1 MAEHPG
7 AVSSRASLGRNNIAF
22 KSMNTNFDSHAPS
35 ARARR
40 AANSARPR
48 SRVPSAAK
56 LILAGVGAA
65 VCPVGMHNAHAQTTL
80 PPGQVEHVIVF
91 QVPGRFAAHPA
102 NRGVWVWGNEI
113 LVGFKHAVYQDK
125 PDSHSRDDSQ
135 PMVLT
140 SARSLDGG
148 RTWKEDDPAKF
159 RGDLRDAAPSP
170 GAIKFDHPD
179 LAVRIERDKFLYS
192 YDRGRTW
199 RGPYQIAGIDHELT
213 SRTDYL
219 VKGPGEAFFF
229 FSSKQPEVRAG
240 SYQDRAFMART
251 TDGGKTFK
259 FVSWMT
265 HEPLSTRSVMP
276 STVRVS
282 KTELVSVLRRRDDNR
297 NNWIDAYASTD
308 NGATWKFRSKVAD
321 TDRPDTGHNG
331 NPPAMVRLR
340 NGKLVVAYGYRSPP
354 FGIRARVSDD
364 NGMTWGRELALRD
377 DARTWD
383 IGYPRM
389 VERPDGKV
397 VTIYYITTEKDPEQH
412 IAATIWDPNAVNS
425 N

>member
-7 AVSSRASLGRNNIAF
+7 AISSRSSLGRNNIAL
-22 KSMNTNFDSHAPS
+22 KPMNTNLTSHAPPS
-35 ARARR
+35 RARR
-40 AANSARPR
+40 AAASARRR
-48 SRVPSAAK
+48 SRASSLTP
-56 LILAGVGAA
+56 LILAGALASPSV
-65 VCPVGMHNAHAQTTL
+65 VHNAHAQALL
-80 PPGQVEHVIVF
+80 PPGQMEHVIVF

-102 NRGVWVWGNEI
+102 NRGVWIWGNEI

-125 PDSHSRDDSQ
+125 PGAHSRDESQ
-135 PMVLT
+135 PQIMT

-148 RTWKEDDPAKF
+148 RTWKEDDPEKF
-159 RGDLRDAAPSP
+159 RGHLREAAPSP
-170 GAIKFDHPD
+170 GGIRFTHPD
-179 LAVRIERDKFLYS
+179 FALRIERENFLYS
-192 YDRGRTW
+192 NDRGRTW
-199 RGPYQIAGIDHELT
+199 KGPYKIAGIDHALT

-219 VKGPGEAFFF
+219 VNGPGDVFLF
-229 FSSKQPEVRAG
+229 FSAQHPEVRAG
-240 SYQDRAFMART
+240 NYKDRAFMART

-265 HEPLSTRSVMP
+265 HEPVSTRSVMS

-282 KTELVSVLRRRDDNR
+282 ASELVSVLRRRDDSR

-331 NPPAMVRLR
+331 NPPALVRLR
-340 NGKLVVAYGYRSPP
+340 NGRLVVAYGYRSPP

-364 NGMTWGRELALRD
+364 NGVTWGRELVLRD

-412 IAATIWDPNAVNS
+412 IAATIWDPNAVDFN
-425 N
+425 